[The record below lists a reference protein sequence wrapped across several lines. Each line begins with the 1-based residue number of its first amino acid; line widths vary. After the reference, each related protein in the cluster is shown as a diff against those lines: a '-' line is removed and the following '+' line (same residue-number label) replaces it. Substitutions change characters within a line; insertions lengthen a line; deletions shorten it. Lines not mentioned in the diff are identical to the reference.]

1 MIDRLQRA
9 VEVLETLPPNV
20 QETVA
25 EQIEQLT
32 ALLGPYPTVRRS
44 HAGIWADLPDDME
57 ETLDHWRHAVP
68 PTPFTDEDD
77 A

>member
-9 VEVLETLPPNV
+9 VAALESLPPNV

-25 EQIEQLT
+25 EQIEQL
-32 ALLGPYPTVRRS
+32 AASLAPSAMPRRS
-44 HAGIWADLPDDME
+44 HAGMWADLPDDME
-57 ETLDHWRHAVP
+57 ETLDQWRHAVP
-68 PTPFTDEDD
+68 PTPFADEDN